1 MEITEKASYVDED
14 VKKSCKS
21 IPLLLYLHFED
32 MSFLDRITD
41 IV

>member
-1 MEITEKASYVDED
+1 MTEKTIYVDED

-21 IPLLLYLHFED
+21 IASLLYLHFED
-32 MSFLDRITD
+32 MSFLDRITA